1 MAHGL
6 IDPFISTGSIPD
18 PPEDAHTMS
27 TTLETTMYHLSQ
39 LFLLPTLVLI
49 AALFLYAFWVLGEF
63 GMLAV
68 RRRHGGGRPLV
79 AAHRAALPRGLSE
92 DELDLLAH
100 QLMEGPRIAS
110 RVTPLLGLVATMI
123 PMGPALKGLS
133 DGNLAQVSSN
143 LAVAFSA
150 VILALIAA
158 AITFWVSNVRRR
170 WLAEEQV
177 EITRGAGPS
186 GRRPATAQ
194 VLAAAAEG
202 VA

>member
-1 MAHGL
+1 MSNSL
-6 IDPFISTGSIPD
+6 
-18 PPEDAHTMS
+18 EHTMY
-27 TTLETTMYHLSQ
+27 TVSQ
-39 LFLLPTLVLI
+39 LFLLPTLLLI

-63 GMLAV
+63 VTLAL
-68 RRRHGGGRPLV
+68 RRRQGGGRPLV
-79 AAHRAALPRGLSE
+79 AAQRAAQPQGLNE

-100 QLMEGPRIAS
+100 KLMEGPRIAS

-170 WLAEEQV
+170 WLAEELV
-177 EITRGAGPS
+177 EIARGAGTAAA
-186 GRRPATAQ
+186 GGRPAAA
-194 VLAAAAEG
+194 VLAAGAEG
-202 VA
+202 AA